1 MGKRNGQNQ
10 KQLIQQVNDIEKL
23 SLENLVKEKE
33 KKLILERQKTEL
45 EMKVKE
51 RTQEIEKQKDEIV
64 IQNDKLIVQKEEI
77 EKEKQKSDELLLNIL
92 PAEVMEELKLTGKTQ
107 ARNYDL
113 VTVLFADFKDFTQII
128 DELPPEELVSGIDNY
143 FETFDRIIGKYPI
156 EKIKTVG
163 DAYICVAGLPQ
174 TTSNNPLVMMEA
186 ALEMITAIDQLKQE
200 RLNASKIFFD
210 VRIGI
215 HSGPVVAGVVGIK
228 KFAYDIWGDT
238 VNTAARMQQHGEPGK
253 INISGTTFGLIK
265 HRFQCTHRG
274 RIEVKHKGEVDMYF
288 VEGKK

>member
-1 MGKRNGQNQ
+1 MIIINSIILLSIHIPWWGIALVFLSYSFFLLAQLGKLRKQNKIIEDQ
-10 KQLIQQVNDIEKL
+10 KEDLTQKNI
-23 SLENLVKEKE
+23 LV
-33 KKLILERQKTEL
+33 LNQKTE
-45 EMKVKE
+45 
-51 RTQEIEKQKDEIV
+51 IEQ
-64 IQNDKLIVQKEEI
+64 
-77 EKEKQKSDELLLNIL
+77 EKQKSEELLLNIL
-92 PAEVMEELKLTGKTQ
+92 PAEVMEELKQTGKTQ

-128 DELPPEELVSGIDNY
+128 DELPPEELVAGIDNY
-143 FETFDRIIGKYPI
+143 FETFDKIISKNNI

-174 TTSNNPLVMMEA
+174 VTSNNPLQMIDV
-186 ALEMITAIDQLKQE
+186 ALEMVTAIEQLKQE
-200 RLNASKIFFD
+200 RTAAGKIIFD

-253 INISGTTFGLIK
+253 INISGTTRDLIK
-265 HRFQCTHRG
+265 HRFHCTHRG
-274 RIEVKHKGEVDMYF
+274 RIEVKHKGFVDMYF
-288 VEGKK
+288 VEGRK

>member
-1 MGKRNGQNQ
+1 MNIINSIILLSIHIPWWGIALVFLSYSFFLLAQLGKLRKQNKIIEDQ
-10 KQLIQQVNDIEKL
+10 KEDLTQKNI
-23 SLENLVKEKE
+23 LV
-33 KKLILERQKTEL
+33 LNQKTE
-45 EMKVKE
+45 
-51 RTQEIEKQKDEIV
+51 IEQ
-64 IQNDKLIVQKEEI
+64 
-77 EKEKQKSDELLLNIL
+77 EKQKSEELLLNIL
-92 PAEVMEELKLTGKTQ
+92 PAEVMEELKQTGKTQ

-128 DELPPEELVSGIDNY
+128 DELPPEELVAGIDNY
-143 FETFDRIIGKYPI
+143 FETFDKIISKNNI

-174 TTSNNPLVMMEA
+174 VTSNNPLQMIDV
-186 ALEMITAIDQLKQE
+186 ALEMVTAIEQLKQE
-200 RLNASKIFFD
+200 RTAAGKIIFD

-253 INISGTTFGLIK
+253 INISGTTRDLIK
-265 HRFQCTHRG
+265 HRFHCTHRG
-274 RIEVKHKGEVDMYF
+274 RIEVKHKGFVDMYF
-288 VEGKK
+288 VEGRK